1 MSREELRKGKEQI
14 LAEYKKT
21 SAYGLS
27 KAGGERGF
35 HLFSHIF
42 KDNADEIEAAIVAIS
57 GVISDS
63 GMSLDEYREERLK
76 KYEVSQSSF
85 LQ

>member
-27 KAGGERGF
+27 KADGERGF
-35 HLFSHIF
+35 HSFSHIF
-42 KDNADEIEAAIVAIS
+42 MDNADEIEVPIVAIS
-57 GVISDS
+57 GAISDI
-63 GMSLDEYREERLK
+63 GMSLDEYH
-76 KYEVSQSSF
+76 
-85 LQ
+85 